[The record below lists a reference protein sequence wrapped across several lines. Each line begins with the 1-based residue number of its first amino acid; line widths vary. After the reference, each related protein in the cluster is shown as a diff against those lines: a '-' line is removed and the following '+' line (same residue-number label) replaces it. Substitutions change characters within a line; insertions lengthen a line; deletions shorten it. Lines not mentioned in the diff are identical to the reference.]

1 MSIAISFTDFWDG
14 QTLIITSTNY
24 FKEIFGHVESF
35 SEAEADICFVTIFGP
50 NILKYYL
57 STPISRSFSLVR
69 MLDLTYILALIL
81 FLLILHSMVVRT
93 SVFHY
98 G

>member
-14 QTLIITSTNY
+14 HDPHNNLLTNCL
-24 FKEIFGHVESF
+24 KEIFGHVEIAP

-50 NILKYYL
+50 NHPQILSKY
-57 STPISRSFSLVR
+57 SISRSFSLVR

-81 FLLILHSMVVRT
+81 FL
-93 SVFHY
+93 
-98 G
+98 